1 MKKVIS
7 SITTIKISKT
17 LVEKLSSL
25 KIHPRQ
31 SYAEVIQK
39 LLNNYKEKNNEEKP
53 NLYPYEKPKS
63 ITTIKISK
71 SLVKELSNLKI
82 HPRQSY
88 AEVINILFEEY
99 KKDEKR

>member
-31 SYAEVIQK
+31 SYAEVI
-39 LLNNYKEKNNEEKP
+39 
-53 NLYPYEKPKS
+53 
-63 ITTIKISK
+63 
-71 SLVKELSNLKI
+71 
-82 HPRQSY
+82 
-88 AEVINILFEEY
+88 NILFEEY